1 MSTTFSNALSGLNA
15 NALAI
20 DVVSGNLANL
30 NTYGY
35 KNTSVSFQDLVNQSL
50 GATAGQSTSS
60 QVGGS
65 TVAQTTRSFSQGSIQ
80 STNQPFD
87 AAIQGNGFFV
97 LRTPTNPQV
106 FTRAGNFKVDATG
119 RLLTQG
125 GQYVQGWNAKNGT
138 LTTTGNVTD
147 VILPITGLRQPT
159 PTANYSV
166 TANLNAS
173 ATVGTS
179 AATFSSPMPIVDSQG
194 NNHMLTITYTKTAA
208 DTWSYAVTIPS
219 ADLTAAAAAPSPATV
234 TSIASGT
241 LVFDGAGHLSTPAS
255 TDPPIAVPVKGLA
268 NGSSDATINW
278 KIYDETGTASLTQYN
293 QASANLGSTQDG
305 TPSGQL
311 TNMSIGT
318 SGQILAHYSNGD
330 AVPVAQ
336 LAIASVLNPDSMQDL
351 GDNTF
356 GVTSAS
362 SLPAIGIPGTG
373 SRGQITGGALEAS
386 TVDIAKEFTNLLTYE
401 RGYQANS
408 KVVTTEDDI
417 MQETVGLKR

>member
-50 GATAGQSTSS
+50 GSNAGQSTTSM
-60 QVGGS
+60 VGGS

-80 STNQPFD
+80 STGQPFD

-97 LRTPTNPQV
+97 LRTPSSPQV

-119 RLLTQG
+119 RLLTQE
-125 GQYVQGWNAKNGT
+125 GQFVQGWNSKAGA
-138 LTTTGNVTD
+138 LTTTGNVSD
-147 VILPITGLRQPT
+147 VVLPITGLRQPT

-166 TANLNAS
+166 TANLDAG
-173 ATVGTS
+173 AAVGS
-179 AATFSSPMPIVDSQG
+179 PGATFSSPMPIVDSQG
-194 NNHMLTITYTKTAA
+194 NNHMLTISYNKTAA
-208 DTWSYAVTIPS
+208 GSWTYSVTIPS
-219 ADLTAAAAAPSPATV
+219 TDLVPAAAAPPPAT
-234 TSIASGT
+234 TTTLASGT
-241 LVFDGAGHLSTPAS
+241 LTFDGSGHLSAPLPAAS
-255 TDPPIAVPVKGLA
+255 PIAIPIKGFGNA
-268 NGSSDATINW
+268 SADQTINW
-278 KIYDETGTASLTQYN
+278 NLYDSTGTASLTQYN

-318 SGQILAHYSNGD
+318 NGQILAHYSNGD

-356 GVTSAS
+356 GVTSAT
-362 SLPAIGIPGTG
+362 SLPAIGTPGTG